1 MFTCPPIVQVAF
13 TLRLVY
19 DIHLFPKSMSY
30 LCASVLCN
38 QVGMSSLITVA
49 KELTR
54 IDIVWEVSGVHQESI
69 LVLCLL
75 VDISCGDRL
84 CWLVDVTHRL
94 CRYVDVK
101 HGLCLLV
108 DVKRRLRRL
117 ADLKCWCWP
126 VDLKTSLGWSV
137 DVG

>member
-1 MFTCPPIVQVAF
+1 
-13 TLRLVY
+13 
-19 DIHLFPKSMSY
+19 
-30 LCASVLCN
+30 
-38 QVGMSSLITVA
+38 MSSLITVA

-84 CWLVDVTHRL
+84 CWLVDVKHRLCRSVDVKHMLCRSVDVKHRL